1 MSALV
6 EIELPG
12 ACASAVVGL
21 RTKPEAIAGAPLE
34 SHLRLLG
41 PAQLVPKLRKELKCA
56 KQAR

>member
-1 MSALV
+1 M